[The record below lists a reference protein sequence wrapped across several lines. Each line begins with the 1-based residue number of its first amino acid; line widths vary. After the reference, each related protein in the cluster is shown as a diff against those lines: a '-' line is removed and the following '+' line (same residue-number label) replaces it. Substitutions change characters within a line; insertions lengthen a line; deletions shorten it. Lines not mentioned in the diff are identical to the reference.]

1 MKNLLL
7 SFIFLCANCFAQNFS
22 LTFEKEKF
30 IKYNSNDWQLAAQTT
45 QFDLY
50 INKLS
55 IATIDKVPAI
65 HSLVEFY
72 DPNGVKFEA
81 FPTPIKR
88 IYTYGVLECKNGLFH
103 LLTSWYVDKNDEI
116 IFTQIHE
123 YGTYEVE
130 VLTKNTPRND
140 LFLLVCSKFQ

>member
-1 MKNLLL
+1 MKKILFSL
-7 SFIFLCANCFAQNFS
+7 FFLHSLCFAQDFS

-55 IATIDKVPAI
+55 IGTTDKVPAI

-72 DPNGVKFEA
+72 DPNGVKFEPLLKLA
-81 FPTPIKR
+81 DPGHFKFKDI
-88 IYTYGVLECKNGLFH
+88 IYKL
-103 LLTSWYVDKNDEI
+103 
-116 IFTQIHE
+116 
-123 YGTYEVE
+123 
-130 VLTKNTPRND
+130 
-140 LFLLVCSKFQ
+140 